1 MKLFALGHAV
11 LAFAAFAAV
20 SAKAEPIETLYA
32 AAKKEGALTIY
43 GGGPAAQYEPWARE
57 FEQRFPGIKVT
68 TKAGSSNVLADEIDA
83 QMKAHNLQVD
93 LPALQTIQ
101 DYERW
106 QQAGALLPFKPDG
119 FEKVDDEWKD
129 KDGAYVGI
137 TVYGLGY
144 SYNTSK
150 LSAGAVPKSA
160 PDFLRPEFKDKI
172 ITTYPHVDDV
182 TLYLYQTIVDK
193 YGWEFLD
200 KLKANRP
207 AFVRGHLGVA
217 RAVASSAEKTLT
229 FDASVSMTLAE
240 AQSGK
245 PTAVSISDIDAMP
258 IYAQIAAV
266 LKDAPHPNAAKLYIA
281 WFMQPEQQSR
291 QGIWSSRSDVPPP
304 PGLKSL
310 SAYKLANNFRSF
322 IMDQDRVKALRD
334 RYLDFTGPVSNAG
347 TYR

>member
-1 MKLFALGHAV
+1 MRRAGLACIAITLGVFVCA
-11 LAFAAFAAV
+11 
-20 SAKAEPIETLYA
+20 STKADTIDELYA
-32 AAKKEGALTIY
+32 AAKKEGALVLY

-68 TKAGSSNVLADEIDA
+68 TKAGSSNALADEINA
-83 QMKAHNLQVD
+83 QLQTHKLQVD
-93 LPALQTIQ
+93 LAALQTIQ

-106 QQAGALLPFKPDG
+106 KKIGALLPFKPDG
-119 FEKVDDEWKD
+119 FDKVNDEWKD

-144 SYNTSK
+144 SYNTGK
-150 LSAGAVPKSA
+150 LAANAVPKAA
-160 PDFLRPEFKDKI
+160 PDFLKPEFQGKI

-193 YGWEFLD
+193 YGWDFLD
-200 KLKANRP
+200 RLKGNQP

-217 RAVASSAEKTLT
+217 RAVASGADKTLT

-240 AQSGK
+240 ASVGK
-245 PTAVSISDIDAMP
+245 PTAVVISDVDPMP

-266 LKDAPHPNAAKLYIA
+266 FKDAPHPNAAKLYIA
-281 WFMQPEQQSR
+281 WYMQPEQQSR

-304 PGLKSL
+304 AGLKPL

-322 IMDQDRVKALRD
+322 IMDELRVKALRD
-334 RYLDFTGPVSNAG
+334 RYLNFTGPVSAAG

>member
-1 MKLFALGHAV
+1 MKFS
-11 LAFAAFAAV
+11 AFAHSLLALALVLGA
-20 SAKAEPIETLYA
+20 SARAETIDELYA
-32 AAKKEGALTIY
+32 AAKKEGALVLY

-57 FEQRFPGIKVT
+57 FEQRFPGIKVS

-106 QQAGALLPFKPDG
+106 KQAGALLPFKPDG
-119 FEKVDDEWKD
+119 FDKVDHEWKD

-150 LSAGAVPKSA
+150 LAAGAVPRSA

-193 YGWEFLD
+193 Y
-200 KLKANRP
+200 
-207 AFVRGHLGVA
+207 
-217 RAVASSAEKTLT
+217 
-229 FDASVSMTLAE
+229 
-240 AQSGK
+240 
-245 PTAVSISDIDAMP
+245 
-258 IYAQIAAV
+258 
-266 LKDAPHPNAAKLYIA
+266 
-281 WFMQPEQQSR
+281 
-291 QGIWSSRSDVPPP
+291 
-304 PGLKSL
+304 
-310 SAYKLANNFRSF
+310 
-322 IMDQDRVKALRD
+322 
-334 RYLDFTGPVSNAG
+334 
-347 TYR
+347 